1 MKKKLFVLIFLP
13 LFYSCQ
19 YENVKTYQVVEETN
33 IKVDTLDIEQIKI
46 ETH

>member
-1 MKKKLFVLIFLP
+1 MEKLLLILFCLP
-13 LFYSCQ
+13 LVYSCQ
-19 YENVKTYQVVEETN
+19 SGKVKVYEKETV